1 MFSLK
6 GGKNTEQ
13 TSSDCAM
20 SLMCCKY
27 SVLEAFYVKYLIGL
41 SRFLLTVLSEDCNTP
56 PILFFFF
63 FHFWSPKLPWTY
75 VNGGLFVS
83 TEANIVTCSHW
94 WLPSLNSTTI
104 LETPV

>member
-63 FHFWSPKLPWTY
+63 FFTFGHP
-75 VNGGLFVS
+75 N
-83 TEANIVTCSHW
+83 
-94 WLPSLNSTTI
+94 SLGHM
-104 LETPV
+104 